1 MLDNFPSFY
10 LRIVGQ
16 TRSEGDPEANRL
28 LAETRAKS
36 VGEFL
41 QKDGFSISRMRTE
54 AAPSAA
60 KSGSA
65 QSVRFE
71 VGQIPF

>member
-16 TRSEGDPEANRL
+16 ARAVGDPEANKR
-28 LAETRAKS
+28 LAESRAQS

-41 QKDGFSISRMRTE
+41 IKEGVPTERMRTE
-54 AAPSAA
+54 AASA
-60 KSGSA
+60 GSTAGTA

-71 VGQIPF
+71 VGQVPF